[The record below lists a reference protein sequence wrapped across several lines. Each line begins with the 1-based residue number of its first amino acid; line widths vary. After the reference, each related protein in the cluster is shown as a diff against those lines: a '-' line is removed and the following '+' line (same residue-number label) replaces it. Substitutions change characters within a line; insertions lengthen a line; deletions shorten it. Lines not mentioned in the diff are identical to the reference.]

1 MSNATTE
8 AGIAQNPLLCVP
20 LVCGNKKLEL
30 SDNVHPC
37 TNGEPWGWVKVAGT
51 SLRVATYSGT
61 KEKEMCR
68 NLVDAYNLLLKQ
80 TNCVQRDAALR
91 SEGFQPLH

>member
-1 MSNATTE
+1 MNNTTTSATIDGNTM
-8 AGIAQNPLLCVP
+8 LCEPKALP
-20 LVCGNKKLEL
+20 LVCGNRKLEL

-51 SLRVATYSGT
+51 SLRVATYSGC

-68 NLVDAYNLLLKQ
+68 NLVDAYNLLLMQ
-80 TNCVQRDAALR
+80 TNGA
-91 SEGFQPLH
+91 